1 MVPMVAN
8 SLSDPWV
15 GEDLLEQRCGTLA
28 NRNETTAQMLAV
40 SPKGS
45 AVLSAGNVLART
57 SPSGVRLAQVSL
69 GE

>member
-1 MVPMVAN
+1 
-8 SLSDPWV
+8 
-15 GEDLLEQRCGTLA
+15 
-28 NRNETTAQMLAV
+28 LAV